1 MSTEALHMNKYLE
14 KHVTTI
20 AANLTNGR
28 TYQQAGNDNNIMLS
42 RVFRI
47 CNYRNMRPGTYNL
60 FAILQQQTYRI
71 PAAVIAK
78 EATSNTKE
86 DQQ

>member
-1 MSTEALHMNKYLE
+1 MNKYLE

-28 TYQQAGNDNNIMLS
+28 TYQQAGNDNNIMLG

-47 CNYRNMRPGTYNL
+47 GNYRNMRPGTYNL
-60 FAILQQQTYRI
+60 FAIFQQQTYRI
-71 PAAVIAK
+71 PAAVLTQD
-78 EATSNTKE
+78 ATANTKE